1 MSEPGPGGADAAA
14 EPLLWVSDLSVTFGG
29 VRAVSE
35 VSFEVA
41 SESLHGLIG
50 PNGAGKTTTLD
61 ALTGF
66 VPHEGRVAFDGRDIT
81 ALSPHDRARAGLVR
95 TFQSLEL
102 FDDLTVRENC
112 LVGGSDAPLD
122 GLGLGDLADRLPR
135 ELSLGHRK
143 LVALARALSSSPR
156 LVLLDEPAAGLDSDE
171 SAQLGERLRAIVA
184 DGVTIV
190 LIDHDM
196 GLVLGV
202 CDHVTVLD
210 SGRVL
215 ASGSPSE
222 IRGNPEVIDAYLG
235 AASSARS
242 ASA

>member
-1 MSEPGPGGADAAA
+1 MSELA
-14 EPLLWVSDLSVTFGG
+14 LLRVNDLTVSFGG
-29 VRAVSE
+29 VRAVDA
-35 VSFEVA
+35 VSFDVDA
-41 SESLHGLIG
+41 GSLHGLIG

-66 VPHEGRVAFDGRDIT
+66 VPHAGRVEFDGRDLGHL
-81 ALSPHDRARAGLVR
+81 APHERAGAGLVR

-112 LVGGSDAPLD
+112 LVAGTDAPLND
-122 GLGLGDLADRLPR
+122 LGLVDLADRLPR

-143 LVALARALSSSPR
+143 LVALARALAAEPR
-156 LVLLDEPAAGLDSDE
+156 MVLLDEPAAGLDSDE
-171 SAQLGERLRAIVA
+171 AAQLAERLRAVVA
-184 DGVTIV
+184 GGVTIL

-210 SGRVL
+210 FGRVL
-215 ASGSPSE
+215 AAGRPGE
-222 IRGNPEVIDAYLG
+222 IRADSKVIDAYLG
-235 AASSARS
+235 AATSPGGPA
-242 ASA
+242 